1 MSSAGASSGVIPGRY
16 DPRVARVFRLIARR
30 MIGKSFH
37 ALRFT
42 PGSLDRLDALADHE
56 GPVVGCITH
65 AGWWDPM
72 LGLLLHI
79 ERFAPHGRD
88 GVAPIDRAVIE
99 SVGIFKK
106 LGLFGIDPDDPASK
120 DALAAYAL
128 DRLRTM
134 NRPTLWITP
143 QGRFQDPR
151 ASMEIRP
158 GVSAI
163 LSRLTNARAMT
174 LAVEYPFWDDKKPEM
189 LAHLTEIEPPARA
202 DSTIAWHRA
211 VSSAMKRAAG
221 ELACEAVTRD
231 PSRFETFL
239 GGEGGKTFFIYDWW
253 LKVTGKSTSDIRT
266 RSKDSQRAPRAG
278 EGTRGARDPLLA
290 QGARQNGDNQ

>member
-1 MSSAGASSGVIPGRY
+1 MTGDARHPAVLPGTY
-16 DPRVARVFRLIARR
+16 DPRVARVFRILARR

-42 PGSLDRLDALADHE
+42 PGSLERFDALAAHS

-79 ERFAPHGRD
+79 ERYGPHDRD
-88 GVAPIDRAVIE
+88 GVAPIDKAVLE
-99 SVGIFKK
+99 SVGIFKR

-120 DALAAYAL
+120 DALVAYAI
-128 DRLRTM
+128 DRLRSM
-134 NRPTLWITP
+134 DRPTFWVTP

-151 ASMEIRP
+151 AAMTIRP

-163 LSRLTNARAMT
+163 LSQLENARAMV

-189 LAHLTEIEPPARA
+189 LAHIAEIERPTRT
-202 DSTIAWHRA
+202 DSTIAWHRS
-211 VSSAMKRAAG
+211 VSSAMKGAAG
-221 ELACEAVTRD
+221 KLACEAVTRD
-231 PSRFETFL
+231 PSRFETYL
-239 GGEGGKTFFIYDWW
+239 GGEGGKTFFVYDWF
-253 LKVTGKSTSDIRT
+253 LKITGRDTKAIRT
-266 RSKDSQRAPRAG
+266 RG
-278 EGTRGARDPLLA
+278 VGA
-290 QGARQNGDNQ
+290 